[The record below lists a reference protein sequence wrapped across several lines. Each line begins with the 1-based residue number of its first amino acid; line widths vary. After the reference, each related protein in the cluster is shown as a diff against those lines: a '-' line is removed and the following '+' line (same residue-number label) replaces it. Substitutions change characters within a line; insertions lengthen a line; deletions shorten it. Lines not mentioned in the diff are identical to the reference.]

1 MFSSL
6 TTKDMKYLDIAK
18 QMSLQSNLKSKH
30 GALFVSKGKVI
41 SKGYNHSRCRFGG
54 SYKVF
59 DTIFKKNMNC
69 CACHAEMD
77 VLYKALLNIPNK
89 SCLFKTRF
97 KKSLF
102 LQV

>member
-1 MFSSL
+1 MLDTL
-6 TTKDMKYLDIAK
+6 TLKDLKFLDITK
-18 QMSLQSNLKSKH
+18 HMSLQSNLKSKH
-30 GALFVSKGKVI
+30 GALLVSKGKVI

-59 DTIFKKNMNC
+59 DNDFKKNMNC

-89 SCLFKTRF
+89 SCSFKTRL